1 MSAVTPKAEV
11 NSERQRPRYGP
22 LRVDDPAVGVI
33 QALKPEP
40 RIMRY
45 ELNDF
50 EWTAIKPMLPNKP
63 RGVRRVNDRRVL
75 NGIFWVLRSGAPW
88 RDLPKNYGPYTTC
101 YNRFVRWRRA
111 GVWGQ
116 IMDAL
121 TAAHDA
127 AVQMIDTSVVRVHQH
142 GACVAD
148 NKQQHMGRSRGG
160 LTSKIHAVADANG
173 LPVQLGLIPGETHDN
188 QLCTELL
195 MGLQAKS
202 MLLADRGYEADWIR
216 ALVNQQGAWANIPP
230 KRNRKDPICFSPY
243 LYRAR
248 NLVERFFNEIK
259 QCRRVATRYDKLAAN
274 YLAFIKLAS
283 IRIWLRANESTP

>member
-1 MSAVTPKAEV
+1 
-11 NSERQRPRYGP
+11 
-22 LRVDDPAVGVI
+22 LRVDDQAVGVI

-75 NGIFWVLRSGAPW
+75 DGIFWVLRSGAPW

-111 GVWGQ
+111 GVRDQ

-127 AVQMIDTSVVRVHQH
+127 AFCIEGKGRYFFRQGYSWEGNHASAHQVSGH
-142 GACVAD
+142 
-148 NKQQHMGRSRGG
+148 R
-160 LTSKIHAVADANG
+160 
-173 LPVQLGLIPGETHDN
+173 P
-188 QLCTELL
+188 
-195 MGLQAKS
+195 
-202 MLLADRGYEADWIR
+202 
-216 ALVNQQGAWANIPP
+216 
-230 KRNRKDPICFSPY
+230 
-243 LYRAR
+243 
-248 NLVERFFNEIK
+248 RF
-259 QCRRVATRYDKLAAN
+259 
-274 YLAFIKLAS
+274 
-283 IRIWLRANESTP
+283 